1 MRNEAI
7 LAVLLMLVGGS
18 LGAGYLIG
26 SMQSAA
32 KTGINSTTSTS
43 ESSTGSSLETR
54 HPTTIVCTQ
63 LESEPL
69 YLTVKHDNGTPIPNQ
84 PLTIQAHLLVGSV
97 YNSTTNGC
105 DSILSTHAWT
115 NETGSTGQ
123 IELGWTGDV
132 FNITTSYL
140 GRTYHVNAD
149 AEGAESPECVTL
161 SLPSGAVNDSFAP
174 LFSSHC

>member
-1 MRNEAI
+1 MRNEV
-7 LAVLLMLVGGS
+7 VLVVLVMLVAGS
-18 LGAGYLIG
+18 LGVGYLFG
-26 SMQSAA
+26 SMQSAT
-32 KTGINSTTSTS
+32 KTGINSTASTS

-69 YLTVKHDNGTPIPNQ
+69 YLTMKYDNGTPIPNQ
-84 PLTIQAHLLVGSV
+84 PLIIQAHLLVGAV
-97 YNSTTNGC
+97 YNSTTSMC
-105 DSILSTHAWT
+105 DSILSTRTWT
-115 NETGSTGQ
+115 NETGSAGQ
-123 IELGWTGDV
+123 IELGQTGDF
-132 FNITTSYL
+132 FNITTGYL

-149 AEGAESPECVTL
+149 AGGAESPECVTL